1 MTRPNTSS
9 VTATLSQLTQP
20 SQTSHLIDRIK
31 TLSIPQFSCWLDF
44 FAADFQQFLGAIA
57 LINNDA
63 LETRLEQVIEALT
76 LKVGQVLQA
85 DQATIFMVDT
95 DTGQL
100 WANIPQ
106 PHTDKTI
113 ERRIPHNQGVVGHV
127 AATGKSFNTSVA
139 YHHPLFNPEFDEIP
153 GYRTQSLLCMP
164 IFNRNNQVIA
174 VINFLNKTGG
184 VPFDST

>member
-1 MTRPNTSS
+1 MTRRNTSS

-20 SQTSHLIDRIK
+20 SQTSNLIDRIK

-57 LINNDA
+57 LINNEA

-106 PHTDKTI
+106 RHTNKTI

-127 AATGKSFNTSVA
+127 A
-139 YHHPLFNPEFDEIP
+139 
-153 GYRTQSLLCMP
+153 
-164 IFNRNNQVIA
+164 
-174 VINFLNKTGG
+174 
-184 VPFDST
+184 